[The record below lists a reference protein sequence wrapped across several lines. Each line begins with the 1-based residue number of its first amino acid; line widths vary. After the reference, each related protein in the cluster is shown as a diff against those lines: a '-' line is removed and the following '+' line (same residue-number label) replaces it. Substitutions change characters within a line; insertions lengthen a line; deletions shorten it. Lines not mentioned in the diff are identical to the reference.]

1 MSFRLLRVARQRL
14 RALFRRDAVDAE
26 LARELA
32 FHLEQLTQE
41 YVERGLSEQEARL
54 AARRAVGNLP
64 LLEEQ
69 SRETRRVTWLHD
81 LRQDIVYGARM
92 LRRNPGFTVVALASL
107 ALGIGANTAIL
118 SVIDTVLRDGLP
130 IPRDDRVVVLRT
142 FPLDSPSQE
151 THARILDYFAWRD
164 QTRSFA
170 VMGAAMGH
178 NADFGADNGGAAPE
192 RIGGQSMTADAFAAL
207 GVQPLLG
214 RTFTV
219 EDEQDAASSPPRVI
233 ILSHQLWQRRFFGR
247 SDVIGQQVRVDR
259 INRTVIG
266 VMPEA
271 FRYPNQQ
278 TSYWIPLRMDRSE
291 DRNPQRF
298 FVVTARLKNDVTI
311 EQAQSEIDAIT
322 ERLSRADPDR
332 YSAWGVRV
340 KPVRDAMFGWTRGR
354 LYTLEG
360 AVFLVLL
367 VACANVAGLL
377 LARGLVRGPE
387 IALRA
392 ALGAGRGRIVR
403 QLLTESVLLAAGGGA
418 LGLVVAWVGIRAL
431 VAMDPPPGG
440 VAIGDIALSMR
451 TLGATA
457 FIAIVTGVLYGLTP
471 AIVHA
476 KASLTDTLKEPGG
489 GTSSRRPRLRS
500 ALVAVQ
506 IAVTIILLVGAGLLM
521 KSFVL
526 VMSRDLQFDTERL
539 LTFEVH
545 IPLSD
550 YLQRRGMV
558 DGLPYYRISPPP
570 SIALERIYHGL
581 RAIPGAQAVAG
592 VSVPLLN
599 SVVVPSARISLDALP
614 AHTDTPTAPS
624 ATFAIGVGAS
634 ASHLDERRTLTA
646 AYFLVTPEFFTS
658 IGSPQPR
665 GRDFT
670 ERDTATGEW
679 VAIINESAANRFWPE
694 SDPLGKTFTI
704 LNSPEERPRT
714 VIGIVRDIPLTLE
727 GELRPA
733 IYTSYLQQPVGHP
746 SIGVNIFGQMMFM
759 VRSTGDPMSLLPAAR
774 RVVGEVD
781 RDRPLANVA
790 TMEQRLQGVIP
801 RRGYFVFAISAFA
814 MTATLLAAIGI
825 YGVMAYAVTQRTKE
839 IGIRVALGA
848 AAHEVIASVGR
859 HVVMVVAL
867 GLVTGLA
874 GALAVT
880 QWLQSQL
887 WGVTPTDPATFAL
900 VSLLLGLVAGLAAFF
915 PMRRALSVDP
925 TIALRCE

>member
-1 MSFRLLRVARQRL
+1 MLFRLLRVARQRW
-14 RALFRRDAVDAE
+14 RALFRRDAVDEE
-26 LARELA
+26 LARELS
-32 FHLEQLTQE
+32 FHVEQLTQE
-41 YVERGLSEQEARL
+41 FIERGMSEREAQL
-54 AARRAVGNLP
+54 AARRAIGNIP

-69 SRETRRVTWLHD
+69 SRDTRKITWLHD
-81 LRQDIVYGARM
+81 LRQDVVYGARM
-92 LRRNPGFTVVALASL
+92 LRRNPGFTLVALASL

-118 SVIDTVLRDGLP
+118 SVIDSVLRDRLP

-142 FPLDSPSQE
+142 FPLDNPVQE
-151 THARILDYFAWRD
+151 THARVLDYFAWRD
-164 QTRSFA
+164 ESRSFV

-178 NADFGADNGGAAPE
+178 NADFGADAGGTPPE
-192 RIGGQSMTADAFAAL
+192 RIGGQSITADAFAAL

-219 EDEQDAASSPPRVI
+219 EDEQVSESTPSRVI

-247 SDVIGQQVRVDR
+247 PDVIGQQVRLDR
-259 INRTVIG
+259 INRTVVG
-266 VMPEA
+266 VMPET
-271 FRYPNQQ
+271 FRYPNEQ
-278 TSYWIPLRMDRSE
+278 TSYWIPLRMDRSQ

-298 FVVTARLKNDVTI
+298 FVVTARLKDEVSI
-311 EQAQSEIDAIT
+311 EQAQSDLESIAA
-322 ERLSRADPDR
+322 RLAREDPDR
-332 YSAWGVRV
+332 HTGWGVRV

-360 AVFLVLL
+360 AVVLVLL

-403 QLLTESVLLAAGGGA
+403 QLLTESVLLSAGGGA

-440 VAIGDIALSMR
+440 VAIGTIALSMR

-457 FIAIVTGVLYGLTP
+457 FIAIVTGMLYGLAP
-471 AIVHA
+471 ALVHA
-476 KASLTDTLKEPGG
+476 RASLTDTLKEPGG
-489 GTSSRRPRLRS
+489 GSSSRRPQLRS
-500 ALVAVQ
+500 TLVAVQ
-506 IAVTIILLVGAGLLM
+506 IAVTMILLVGAGLLM

-526 VMSRDLQFDTERL
+526 VMSRDLRFDTERL

-545 IPLSD
+545 IPLGD
-550 YLQRRGMV
+550 YLRRRGTV
-558 DGLPYYRISPPP
+558 DGLPYYEISPPP

-581 RAIPGAQAVAG
+581 RSIPGAQAVAG
-592 VSVPLLN
+592 ASVPLLN
-599 SVVVPSARISLDALP
+599 SIVVPSATISLDAQRP
-614 AHTDTPTAPS
+614 RTDTPGAS
-624 ATFAIGVGAS
+624 ASFAIGVGSS

-658 IGSPQPR
+658 IRSPQLR

-670 ERDTATGEW
+670 EHDTAAGEW
-679 VAIINESAANRFWPE
+679 VAIINESAAHRFWPE
-694 SDPLGKTFTI
+694 SDPLGQTFTI
-704 LNSPEERPRT
+704 LNSPEERPRK

-733 IYTSYLQQPVGHP
+733 IYTSYLQQPTGHP
-746 SIGVNIFGQMMFM
+746 SIGANIFGQMMFM

-781 RDRPLANVA
+781 RDRPLSDVA
-790 TMEQRLQGVIP
+790 TMGQRLQAVIP

-814 MTATLLAAIGI
+814 VTATLLAAIGI
-825 YGVMAYAVTQRTKE
+825 YGVMAYAVTQRTRE

-848 AAHEVIASVGR
+848 AAHEVIALVGR
-859 HVVMVVAL
+859 RLVLVVAS
-867 GLVTGLA
+867 GLLAGLA
-874 GALAVT
+874 GALGAT
-880 QWLQSQL
+880 QLIQAQL
-887 WGVTPTDPATFAL
+887 WDVTPTDPATFVL
-900 VSLLLGLVAGLAAFF
+900 VSLLFAFVAIVAAFF
-915 PMRRALSVDP
+915 PMRRAISVDP

>member
-1 MSFRLLRVARQRL
+1 MSLRLLRVARQRL
-14 RALFRRDAVDAE
+14 RALLRRDAVDDE
-26 LARELA
+26 LARELS

-41 YVERGLSEQEARL
+41 YVERGLSEHEARL
-54 AARRAVGNLP
+54 AARRAVGNIP
-64 LLEEQ
+64 LLEER
-69 SRETRRVTWLHD
+69 SRDTRRVTWLND

-107 ALGIGANTAIL
+107 GLGIGANTAIL
-118 SVIDTVLRDGLP
+118 SVIDTVLRDRLP

-164 QTRSFA
+164 QTRSFT

-178 NADFGADNGGAAPE
+178 NADFGADEGGAAPE

-214 RTFTV
+214 RTFTA
-219 EDEQDAASSPPRVI
+219 EDEQDSSSALPRVI
-233 ILSHQLWQRRFFGR
+233 ILSHRVWHRRFLAR
-247 SDVIGQQVRVDR
+247 PDIIGQQVRVDR

-271 FRYPNQQ
+271 FRYPNEQ
-278 TSYWIPLRMDRSE
+278 TSYWIPLPMERSQ

-298 FVVTARLKNDVTI
+298 FVVTARLKDDVTI
-311 EQAQSEIDAIT
+311 EQAQSEVDAIA
-322 ERLSRADPDR
+322 ERLARVDPDR
-332 YSAWGVRV
+332 HSGWGVRV

-360 AVFLVLL
+360 AVVLVLL

-392 ALGAGRGRIVR
+392 ALGASRGRIVR
-403 QLLTESVLLAAGGGA
+403 QLLTESVLLALGGGA
-418 LGLVVAWVGIRAL
+418 LGLLVAWVGIRAL

-471 AIVHA
+471 AVVHA

-489 GTSSRRPRLRS
+489 ASSRRPRLRS
-500 ALVAVQ
+500 TLVAVQ
-506 IAVTIILLVGAGLLM
+506 IAVTMILLVGAGLLM

-526 VMSRDLQFDTERL
+526 VMSRDLRFDTARL

-545 IPLSD
+545 LPLSD
-550 YLQRRGMV
+550 YLRRRGTV
-558 DGLPYYRISPPP
+558 DGLPYYEISPPP
-570 SIALERIYHGL
+570 SIALARIYRGL

-592 VSVPLLN
+592 ASVPLLN
-599 SVVVPSARISLDALP
+599 SVVVPSARITLDGQS
-614 AHTDTPTAPS
+614 AHTATSSAPS
-624 ATFAIGVGAS
+624 ASFAIGVGAS

-658 IGSPQPR
+658 IRSPQLR

-670 ERDTATGEW
+670 EHDTTAGEW

-727 GELRPA
+727 GEVRPA
-733 IYTSYLQQPVGHP
+733 IYTSYLQQPAGHP
-746 SIGVNIFGQMMFM
+746 SIGANIFGQMMFM
-759 VRSTGDPMSLLPAAR
+759 VRSTGDPMTLLPAVR
-774 RVVGEVD
+774 RIVGDVD
-781 RDRPLANVA
+781 RDRPLSNVE

-801 RRGYFVFAISAFA
+801 RRGYFVFAISVFA

-859 HVVMVVAL
+859 HVVLVVAL

-874 GALAVT
+874 GALAAT

-887 WGVTPTDPATFAL
+887 WGVTPTDPTTFAL
-900 VSLLLGLVAGLAAFF
+900 VSLLLGLVAVLAAFF

>member
-1 MSFRLLRVARQRL
+1 MLPRLLRVARQRW
-14 RALFRRDAVDAE
+14 RALFRRDAVDEE
-26 LARELA
+26 LARELS
-32 FHLEQLTQE
+32 FHVEQLTQE
-41 YVERGLSEQEARL
+41 FVERGMSAREAQL
-54 AARRAVGNLP
+54 AARRAVGNIP

-69 SRETRRVTWLHD
+69 SRETRKVDWLHD
-81 LRQDIVYGARM
+81 LRQDVLYGARM

-118 SVIDTVLRDGLP
+118 SVIDTVLRDRLV

-142 FPLDSPSQE
+142 FPLDNPAQE
-151 THARILDYFAWRD
+151 THARIVDYFAWRD
-164 QTRSFA
+164 ASRSFD
-170 VMGAAMGH
+170 VIGAAMGH
-178 NADFGADNGGAAPE
+178 NADFGADAGGAPPE
-192 RIGGQSMTADAFAAL
+192 RIGGQSITADAFAAL
-207 GVQPLLG
+207 SVQPMLG

-219 EDEQDAASSPPRVI
+219 QDEQESENAPSRVI

-247 SDVIGQQVRVDR
+247 PDVIGQQVRLDR
-259 INRTVIG
+259 INRTVVG
-266 VMPEA
+266 VMPET
-271 FRYPNQQ
+271 FRYPNEQ
-278 TSYWIPLRMDRSE
+278 TFYWIPMRMERSQ

-298 FVVTARLKNDVTI
+298 FVVTARLKDDVTI
-311 EQAQSEIDAIT
+311 EQAQSDLETIAA
-322 ERLSRADPDR
+322 RLAQSDPDR
-332 YSAWGVRV
+332 HTGWGVRV

-360 AVFLVLL
+360 AVALVLL

-403 QLLTESVLLAAGGGA
+403 QLLTESVLLSVGGGV

-457 FIAIVTGVLYGLTP
+457 FIAIVTGMLYGLAP
-471 AIVHA
+471 AFVHA
-476 KASLTDTLKEPGG
+476 RASLTDTLKEPGG

-500 ALVAVQ
+500 TLVAVQ
-506 IAVTIILLVGAGLLM
+506 IAVTMILLVGAGLLM

-526 VMSRDLQFDTERL
+526 VMSRDLRFDTERL

-545 IPLSD
+545 IPIGD
-550 YLQRRGMV
+550 YLRRRGTI
-558 DGLPYYRISPPP
+558 DGLPYFEISPPP
-570 SIALERIYHGL
+570 SIALEQIYHGL

-592 VSVPLLN
+592 ASTPLLN
-599 SVVVPSARISLDALP
+599 SIVVPSARISLDP
-614 AHTDTPTAPS
+614 QPTHTDAPS
-624 ATFAIGVGAS
+624 APSASFAIGVGGS

-658 IGSPQPR
+658 IRSSQLR

-670 ERDTATGEW
+670 EHDTAAGEW
-679 VAIINESAANRFWPE
+679 VAIINESAAHRFWPE
-694 SDPLGKTFTI
+694 SDPLGQTFTI
-704 LNSPEERPRT
+704 LNSPEERQRT

-733 IYTSYLQQPVGHP
+733 IYTSYLQQPTGHP
-746 SIGVNIFGQMMFM
+746 SIGANIFGQMMFM

-781 RDRPLANVA
+781 RDRPLSNIA

-825 YGVMAYAVTQRTKE
+825 YGVMAYAVAQRTRE

-848 AAHEVIASVGR
+848 AAHEVLALVGR
-859 HVVMVVAL
+859 RVVLVVVL
-867 GLVTGLA
+867 GLLAGLA
-874 GALAVT
+874 GALAAT
-880 QWLQSQL
+880 QLIQAQL
-887 WGVTPTDPATFAL
+887 WDVTPTDPATFVL
-900 VSLLLGLVAGLAAFF
+900 VSLLFALVALIAAFF

>member
-1 MSFRLLRVARQRL
+1 
-14 RALFRRDAVDAE
+14 
-26 LARELA
+26 
-32 FHLEQLTQE
+32 
-41 YVERGLSEQEARL
+41 
-54 AARRAVGNLP
+54 
-64 LLEEQ
+64 
-69 SRETRRVTWLHD
+69 
-81 LRQDIVYGARM
+81 
-92 LRRNPGFTVVALASL
+92 
-107 ALGIGANTAIL
+107 
-118 SVIDTVLRDGLP
+118 
-130 IPRDDRVVVLRT
+130 
-142 FPLDSPSQE
+142 
-151 THARILDYFAWRD
+151 
-164 QTRSFA
+164 
-170 VMGAAMGH
+170 
-178 NADFGADNGGAAPE
+178 
-192 RIGGQSMTADAFAAL
+192 
-207 GVQPLLG
+207 
-214 RTFTV
+214 
-219 EDEQDAASSPPRVI
+219 
-233 ILSHQLWQRRFFGR
+233 
-247 SDVIGQQVRVDR
+247 
-259 INRTVIG
+259 
-266 VMPEA
+266 MPEA
-271 FRYPNQQ
+271 FRYPNEQ
-278 TSYWIPLRMDRSE
+278 TSYWIPLPMERAQ

-298 FVVTARLKNDVTI
+298 FVVTARLKDDVTI
-311 EQAQSEIDAIT
+311 EQAQSEVDAIA
-322 ERLSRADPDR
+322 ERLARVDPDR
-332 YSAWGVRV
+332 HSGWGVRV

-360 AVFLVLL
+360 AVVLVLL

-392 ALGAGRGRIVR
+392 ALGASRGRIVR
-403 QLLTESVLLAAGGGA
+403 QLLTESVLLALGGGA
-418 LGLVVAWVGIRAL
+418 LGLLVAWVGIRAL

-471 AIVHA
+471 AVVHA

-489 GTSSRRPRLRS
+489 ASSRRPRLRS
-500 ALVAVQ
+500 TLVAVQ
-506 IAVTIILLVGAGLLM
+506 IAVTMILLVGAGLLM

-526 VMSRDLQFDTERL
+526 VMSRDLRFDTARL

-545 IPLSD
+545 LPLSD
-550 YLQRRGMV
+550 YLRRRGTV
-558 DGLPYYRISPPP
+558 DGLPYYEISPPP
-570 SIALERIYHGL
+570 SIALARIYRGL

-592 VSVPLLN
+592 ASVPLLN
-599 SVVVPSARISLDALP
+599 SVVVPSARITLDGQS
-614 AHTDTPTAPS
+614 AHTATSSAPS
-624 ATFAIGVGAS
+624 ASFAIGVGAS

-658 IGSPQPR
+658 IRSPQLR

-670 ERDTATGEW
+670 EHDTTAGEW

-727 GELRPA
+727 GEVRPA
-733 IYTSYLQQPVGHP
+733 IYTSYLQQPAGHP
-746 SIGVNIFGQMMFM
+746 SIGANIFGQMMFM
-759 VRSTGDPMSLLPAAR
+759 VRSTGDPMTLLPAVR
-774 RVVGEVD
+774 RIVGDVD
-781 RDRPLANVA
+781 RDRPLSNVE

-801 RRGYFVFAISAFA
+801 RRGYFVFAISVFA

-859 HVVMVVAL
+859 HVVLVVAL

-874 GALAVT
+874 GALAAT

-887 WGVTPTDPATFAL
+887 WGVTPTDPTTFAL
-900 VSLLLGLVAGLAAFF
+900 VSLLLGLVAVLAAFF